1 MIEFVGVTKTFKN
14 GDTIFRD
21 LSFKIEPQQFVV
33 IEGPSGSGKT
43 TLLRLI
49 YKELEPTEGKIIID
63 GQDITR
69 IKKSHVTKLRHKI
82 GFAFQDFKLM
92 PDRTVWENIA
102 LALEIL
108 KFKPALIKERLDH
121 LLELVGLTSK
131 AHLFPRQLSGGEV
144 QRVCIARAIAAEPA
158 ILLADEPTGNLD
170 AETSRSIADLLS
182 QINGL
187 GTTVVLASHDTLAH
201 QHLNLTH
208 FTIDKGKIVTKQADK
223 PAAEPEKPKEEPDKP
238 KQESDKPLP
247 KTKHHEK
254 H

>member
-1 MIEFVGVTKTFKN
+1 MIEFVGVGKTFKN
-14 GDTIFRD
+14 GDTLFTD
-21 LSFKIEPQQFVV
+21 LNFKIEPQQFVV
-33 IEGPSGSGKT
+33 IEGGSGAGKT

-49 YKELEPTEGKIIID
+49 YKDIEPTSGKIVID
-63 GQDITR
+63 GQDITHLKR
-69 IKKSHVTKLRHKI
+69 SHIPKLRHKI
-82 GFAFQDFKLM
+82 GFAFQDFKLI

-108 KFKPALIKERLDH
+108 KFKPALIKERLEH
-121 LLELVGLTSK
+121 LLDLVGLANK
-131 AHLFPRQLSGGEV
+131 ANLYPRQLSGGEV

-170 AETSRSIADLLS
+170 AETSHSIIDLLA

-187 GTTVVLASHDTLAH
+187 GTTVVMASHDTLAH
-201 QHLNLTH
+201 QHLQLAHILINQGH
-208 FTIDKGKIVTKQADK
+208 VETK
-223 PAAEPEKPKEEPDKP
+223 AAA
-238 KQESDKPLP
+238 DKPLP